1 MTTEQRLAPA
11 RDWRDTFRDGADLA
25 LLGVVVSIA
34 CLPLVTAG
42 GVVAVAAEAV
52 AVRYGQG
59 RWLTLG
65 ELWAA
70 LRRRFLP
77 GLAAGAVVL
86 ITVALLLAD
95 QVLLAGGVVP
105 GGTAL
110 AWVTGLLGL
119 VILGIYAL
127 VVPFVGRGLGFWA
140 AVGAARG
147 VAVARPGVLVGV
159 VGVLVLS
166 GFLAWVL
173 PVAGPLLVG
182 YVLLA
187 LHGIVQRSTVAH
199 S

>member
-1 MTTEQRLAPA
+1 MT
-11 RDWRDTFRDGADLA
+11 
-25 LLGVVVSIA
+25 VA

-59 RWLTLG
+59 RWLTFG

-77 GLAAGAVVL
+77 GLVAWVIVL
-86 ITVALLLAD
+86 FTVLLLLAD

-140 AVGAARG
+140 ALGAARG
-147 VAVARPGVLVGV
+147 AAVARPGVLVGAM
-159 VGVLVLS
+159 GVLVLS

-187 LHGIVQRSTVAH
+187 LHSIVQRSTA
-199 S
+199 SRS

>member
-25 LLGVVVSIA
+25 LLGVVVTVA
-34 CLPLVTAG
+34 CLPLATTG
-42 GVVAVAAEAV
+42 GVVAVAAEAISM
-52 AVRYGQG
+52 RYGQG
-59 RWLTLG
+59 RWLSLR
-65 ELWAA
+65 ELWTS
-70 LRRRFLP
+70 LRRRLLP
-77 GLAAGAVVL
+77 GLAAGAVVFV
-86 ITVALLLAD
+86 TVILLLAD
-95 QVLLAGGVVP
+95 QVLLSGGVVP

-127 VVPFVGRGLGFWA
+127 AVPFVGRGLGFWA
-140 AVGAARG
+140 ALGVARG

-159 VGVLVLS
+159 MGVLVLT
-166 GFLAWVL
+166 GFLTFVL

-187 LHGIVQRSTVAH
+187 LHSIAQRAAA
-199 S
+199 